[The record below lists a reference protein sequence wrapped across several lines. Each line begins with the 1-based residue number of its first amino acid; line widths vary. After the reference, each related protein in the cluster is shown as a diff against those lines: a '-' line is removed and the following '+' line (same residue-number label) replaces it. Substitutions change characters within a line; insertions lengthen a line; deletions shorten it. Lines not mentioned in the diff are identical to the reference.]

1 MKTFMS
7 FLERRALS
15 TKLVAG
21 FAILLA
27 IMTVLGLESLGSQ
40 RALIA
45 EIGTLY
51 EKELLGVSRI
61 KDVQFHYVNIAR
73 AVRQAILAEDG
84 EDRARALRQMQDS
97 DSALQREIA
106 DARPRIYRSENRK
119 LLDDFERQF
128 EHYRRNVEK
137 VRQMIEAGDIAG
149 ARAFVNTREFQ
160 APGLAAYET
169 LNAVVRAKETG
180 AGEVVLEAQQ
190 GAKASVWQTVLLLAS
205 GLGLGLAVGVL
216 VARSI
221 RRPTEN
227 LRATVEQLAAGQL
240 DRSVPHTDFPN
251 ETGDLARSIQVLQ
264 GEARKVQAQQAEI
277 VRAKEIAEEATQA
290 KSDFLANMSHEI
302 RTPMNAIIG
311 MSHLALQTALDKK
324 QRNYIEKVN
333 RAGENL
339 LGIIND
345 ILDFSKIEAGKLTM
359 EQVDFR
365 LEDVFDNL
373 ANLIG
378 MKAEDKGLELLFN
391 VAPDVPTALVGDPLR
406 LGQVLINLGNNAAK
420 FTEQGEIVVGVEKIA
435 ADASGV
441 ELHFWVSDTGI
452 GMTPEQCGKMF
463 QSFSQ
468 ADASTTRKYGGT
480 GLGLAISKNLV
491 EMMNG
496 RIWVESAAGKGSTF
510 HFHARFGLQKDP
522 MPRRMFRADEQ
533 RGVALKSVL
542 TKPVTS
548 STLLEAIGE
557 ALGKG
562 AIAETRSA
570 AKASGNAATMAA
582 LHGARILLVED
593 NEMNQELAME
603 LLGQAGIE
611 VVIANNGQEAVD
623 ILAQDAGF
631 DGVLMDCQMPVMD
644 GYTAT
649 RRIRMN
655 PVFKDLPIIAMTA
668 NAMAGDRE
676 KVIAAGMWDHI
687 AKPLDVGEM
696 FSTIAKWIKP
706 AKVGAGRTAQ
716 PPRPATGSVPG
727 NAVPEFPA
735 LPGIDVKAGLAT
747 TMNNAGLYTRMLVK
761 FRAGQRNFADLFAA
775 ARQGGDPAAP
785 TRCAHTLKGTAGN
798 IGAKGVQAA
807 AAALE
812 QACQQNETAG
822 RIDELLEKT
831 LEELAPVMDGLQE
844 VGASSGTVETA
855 ANEVTG
861 ASPQDFDAGKFA
873 ERLAHLKALLEDS
886 DAEAADVVEAILE
899 DVAGTPLAPA
909 LQRVA
914 RAAAEFD
921 FDAAL
926 QALNEI
932 G

>member
-1 MKTFMS
+1 
-7 FLERRALS
+7 
-15 TKLVAG
+15 
-21 FAILLA
+21 
-27 IMTVLGLESLGSQ
+27 
-40 RALIA
+40 
-45 EIGTLY
+45 
-51 EKELLGVSRI
+51 
-61 KDVQFHYVNIAR
+61 
-73 AVRQAILAEDG
+73 
-84 EDRARALRQMQDS
+84 
-97 DSALQREIA
+97 
-106 DARPRIYRSENRK
+106 
-119 LLDDFERQF
+119 
-128 EHYRRNVEK
+128 
-137 VRQMIEAGDIAG
+137 
-149 ARAFVNTREFQ
+149 
-160 APGLAAYET
+160 
-169 LNAVVRAKETG
+169 
-180 AGEVVLEAQQ
+180 
-190 GAKASVWQTVLLLAS
+190 
-205 GLGLGLAVGVL
+205 
-216 VARSI
+216 
-221 RRPTEN
+221 
-227 LRATVEQLAAGQL
+227 
-240 DRSVPHTDFPN
+240 
-251 ETGDLARSIQVLQ
+251 
-264 GEARKVQAQQAEI
+264 
-277 VRAKEIAEEATQA
+277 
-290 KSDFLANMSHEI
+290 
-302 RTPMNAIIG
+302 
-311 MSHLALQTALDKK
+311 
-324 QRNYIEKVN
+324 
-333 RAGENL
+333 
-339 LGIIND
+339 
-345 ILDFSKIEAGKLTM
+345 
-359 EQVDFR
+359 
-365 LEDVFDNL
+365 
-373 ANLIG
+373 
-378 MKAEDKGLELLFN
+378 
-391 VAPDVPTALVGDPLR
+391 
-406 LGQVLINLGNNAAK
+406 
-420 FTEQGEIVVGVEKIA
+420 
-435 ADASGV
+435 
-441 ELHFWVSDTGI
+441 
-452 GMTPEQCGKMF
+452 
-463 QSFSQ
+463 
-468 ADASTTRKYGGT
+468 
-480 GLGLAISKNLV
+480 
-491 EMMNG
+491 
-496 RIWVESAAGKGSTF
+496 
-510 HFHARFGLQKDP
+510 
-522 MPRRMFRADEQ
+522 
-533 RGVALKSVL
+533 
-542 TKPVTS
+542 
-548 STLLEAIGE
+548 LLEAIGE

-611 VVIANNGQEAVD
+611 VVIANNGQEAID

-655 PVFKDLPIIAMTA
+655 PAFKDLPVIAMTA

-687 AKPLDVGEM
+687 AKPLDVAEM

-706 AKVGAGRTAQ
+706 VKVGAGGTAQ

-812 QACQQNETAG
+812 QACQQNEATG
-822 RIDELLEKT
+822 RIDELLAKT
-831 LEELAPVMDGLQE
+831 LEELAPVMAGLQK

-855 ANEVTG
+855 ANVVIG
-861 ASPQDFDAGKFA
+861 APPQDFDAAKFA
-873 ERLAHLKALLEDS
+873 ERLAHLKALLQDS

-899 DVAGTPLAPA
+899 DAAGTPLAPA